1 MYDLSVN
8 VSCLTTNSKYCTDET
23 VIKEFSE
30 DFTFSPQKIITAPD
44 YYRGSTASMKVMIF
58 LCRRYGSKEFW
69 FVGFHVK
76 IVWQIIYIVV
86 LCILIYTQFIHQQM
100 HIY

>member
-1 MYDLSVN
+1 MSLYCIYDLSVK

-30 DFTFSPQKIITAPD
+30 DFMFIPQTIITEPNS
-44 YYRGSTASMKVMIF
+44 YHGLTATMKVMMF
-58 LCRRYGSKEFW
+58 LCGRYGSKEFC

-76 IVWQIIYIVV
+76 IVWHIFVIEQYIEYF
-86 LCILIYTQFIHQQM
+86 LPIDCWL
-100 HIY
+100 